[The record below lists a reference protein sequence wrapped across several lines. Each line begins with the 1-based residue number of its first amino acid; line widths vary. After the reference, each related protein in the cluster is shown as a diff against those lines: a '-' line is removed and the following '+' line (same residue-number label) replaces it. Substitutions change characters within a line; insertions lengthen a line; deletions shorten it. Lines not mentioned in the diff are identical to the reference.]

1 MRALL
6 WPEASVDEH
15 AGEVDMLL
23 ATRRTGS
30 LPSTILVAV
39 DGDRVLQAFLE
50 VGLRSHVDGCD
61 PTRPV
66 GYIEGWFVQEAFRK
80 QGIGRALMRAAEGW
94 AREKGCTEMGSDALI
109 DNLGSE
115 RAHIALGFEVVD
127 RCVNFR
133 KAL

>member
-15 AGEVDMLL
+15 AREVDMLL
-23 ATRRTGS
+23 AARRTGS

-61 PTRPV
+61 PTRSV
-66 GYIEGWFVQEAFRK
+66 GYVEGWFVQEAFRK
-80 QGIGRALMRAAEGW
+80 QGIGRALMRAAEDW

-109 DNLGSE
+109 DNFGSE